1 MNTGKRSNVLL
12 VELLIVILF
21 FMIGSVILMQV
32 FEKTYNQSQKA
43 KAETTA
49 LAEGQSMAD
58 RLYQAE
64 DAAEVLTELGFTEE
78 EAGDTAF
85 LWTKEGEGVTYQYA
99 FDMIAASAGVI
110 RKGTLRAVY
119 KGEELFVLPCTKY
132 LESGQE

>member
-58 RLYQAE
+58 RLYQA
-64 DAAEVLTELGFTEE
+64 G
-78 EAGDTAF
+78 
-85 LWTKEGEGVTYQYA
+85 
-99 FDMIAASAGVI
+99 I
-110 RKGTLRAVY
+110 RAVWNFTPVDLHCPEDMTVMNVRMSDSLHILSY
-119 KGEELFVLPCTKY
+119 MMNHREA
-132 LESGQE
+132 